1 MKHQTHIE
9 NRIGSWKCC
18 LPFILLLLTMFIFMP
33 VAVAQND
40 SETQAEPY
48 KINGKEVKEY
58 LIDKYE
64 LKKHDVTSTLKQT
77 PNGANG
83 SIHIRGNLTPKKTIT
98 PKKEK
103 YGKARAVA
111 EAFLEEETMPLFG
124 ITNLAD
130 ISEFSISG
138 DGWTHILYYRYVG
151 NLRLEGSDI
160 QIHVQPDGKIA
171 SVEAILV
178 PVNPEL
184 LEAVNRETLSE
195 AEIRK
200 VVKDDL
206 IKSGIQS
213 PEVQSALKYIQDMK
227 AEKVAIRMAPYV
239 IWKAK
244 SVWVYTINAF
254 TGEILAKSPP
264 WGFE

>member
-1 MKHQTHIE
+1 MKNIPDALKNNLKTYRH
-9 NRIGSWKCC
+9 
-18 LPFILLLLTMFIFMP
+18 LILLALLLSSVLFTLGQI
-33 VAVAQND
+33 VLAQN
-40 SETQAEPY
+40 EFL

-58 LIDKYE
+58 LMEKYE

-77 PNGANG
+77 PNGVNG

-103 YGKARAVA
+103 YGRARAVA
-111 EAFLEEETMPLFG
+111 EAFLEEESMLLFG

-184 LEAVNRETLSE
+184 LEAVNRETLSD